1 MPNKLKKC
9 RRCGV
14 LKSKDSFVD
23 ILGTPNPKGA
33 YCADCHL
40 IRLTEWEEKAK
51 EEKES
56 KIRKLKI
63 IYGEWW
69 RNYCLPHDFD
79 RDIYYERDYCPY
91 CGHKLPPYDLRDNP
105 VPGSFHGHAH
115 LDHMDPLQLGGEDSI
130 RNVVYVCD
138 DCNYK
143 KGNRSFLEWM
153 KKLTPNQR
161 EISREIYEAKH
172 GHPPESFVPGLPNE
186 RSDGVSAEL
195 YFDEEELRNM
205 YPKPIVDGPPKSGPA
220 SIRLVLDID
229 DEGNFVIKTEV

>member
-1 MPNKLKKC
+1 MLNEVKKC

-14 LKSKDSFVD
+14 PKSKDSFVD
-23 ILGTPNPKGA
+23 ISGAPNPRGG
-33 YCADCHL
+33 YCTDCHL
-40 IRLTEWEEKAK
+40 IRVTEWEQKAK

-69 RNYCLPHDFD
+69 RNYSLPRDFD
-79 RDIYYERDYCPY
+79 RDIYFERDYCPY
-91 CGHKLPPYDLRDNP
+91 CGHKLPPYDIKDQRITGD
-105 VPGSFHGHAH
+105 SHIHTH

-130 RNVVYVCD
+130 RNVVYVCE
-138 DCNYK
+138 DCNHK
-143 KGNRSFLEWM
+143 KGKRSFIEWI
-153 KKLTPNQR
+153 KKLSPNQR

-186 RSDGVSAEL
+186 RCDGVAAEL
-195 YFDEEELRNM
+195 FCDEEELKKM

-220 SIRLVLDID
+220 SITLAIDID
-229 DEGNFVIKTEV
+229 NEGNFVITTEA